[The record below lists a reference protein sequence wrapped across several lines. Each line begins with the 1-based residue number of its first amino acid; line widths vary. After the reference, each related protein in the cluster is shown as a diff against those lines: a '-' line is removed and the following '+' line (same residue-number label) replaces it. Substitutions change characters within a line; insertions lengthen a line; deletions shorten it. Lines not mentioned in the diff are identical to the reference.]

1 MTKGKSAKQESHG
14 NSLSGP
20 REHHAANGATPGAS
34 TPASGNTPAAPSDL
48 ALMEITMPSMTG
60 LAVTESSS
68 KAKVAIKIMVLAV
81 HSNKSDDPTFS
92 EDLARAVLNR
102 VISRRGKREAISN
115 LTGREREVLVLI
127 AEGKTNKE
135 IASRLGIGLRTT
147 ETHRERVMRRLNI
160 HSVAGLIKFA
170 IVHGLISLEDIESQV

>member
-1 MTKGKSAKQESHG
+1 MTKGKHSNPESHRS
-14 NSLSGP
+14 SLSRP
-20 REHHAANGATPGAS
+20 RDPPSANGTAPS
-34 TPASGNTPAAPSDL
+34 TPPTAEQVNNPSDL

-60 LAVTESSS
+60 LAVTEFSS
-68 KAKVAIKIMVLAV
+68 KAKAAIKVLVLAV

-102 VISRRGKREAISN
+102 VMSRRGRPEAVTR
-115 LTGREREVLVLI
+115 LTNREREVLVLI

-135 IASRLGIGLRTT
+135 IAARLGIGLRTT

-170 IVHGLISLEDIESQV
+170 VIHGLVSLDDPSLEI

>member
-1 MTKGKSAKQESHG
+1 V
-14 NSLSGP
+14 N
-20 REHHAANGATPGAS
+20 N
-34 TPASGNTPAAPSDL
+34 PSDL

-60 LAVTESSS
+60 LAVTEFSS
-68 KAKVAIKIMVLAV
+68 KAKAAIKVLVLAV

-102 VISRRGKREAISN
+102 VMSRRGRPEAVTR
-115 LTGREREVLVLI
+115 LTNREREVLVLI

-135 IASRLGIGLRTT
+135 IAARLGIGLRTT

-170 IVHGLISLEDIESQV
+170 VIHGLVSLDDPSLEI